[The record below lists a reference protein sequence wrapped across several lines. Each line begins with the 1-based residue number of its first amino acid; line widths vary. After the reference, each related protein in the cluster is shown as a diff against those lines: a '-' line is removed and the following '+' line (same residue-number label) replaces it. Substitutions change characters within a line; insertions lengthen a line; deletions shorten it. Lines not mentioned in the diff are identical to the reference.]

1 MIALIGHIDV
11 AVTNHLN
18 KSNWNCCFWRRFVTF
33 NFTQTNSG
41 NHRWAMSIRLPGSAP
56 HLHRRM
62 PAKPKK
68 LIMTRRHT
76 WIPINWT
83 SANEAAAAAAVEF
96 KSPGNDKT
104 DILSRVGLIYTPE
117 ISILL
122 RHESRRI
129 IVSTVGIQEP
139 SPLIL
144 DVHTHSDGSF
154 PQVLTISSCSAF
166 TWVSISTDKK
176 KQQQQAC
183 AVPLFRP
190 EVAYTDTTL
199 SFKLAVE

>member
-1 MIALIGHIDV
+1 MIINFCHIIVTASSEAEWPNDCADWSYWRDEV
-11 AVTNHLN
+11 AVTDHLN
-18 KSNWNCCFWRRFVTF
+18 KSNWNCCFWRRFETF

-41 NHRWAMSIRLPGSAP
+41 NHSWAMFIRLPGSAP
-56 HLHRRM
+56 HLHRR
-62 PAKPKK
+62 
-68 LIMTRRHT
+68 LMTRRHT

-83 SANEAAAAAAVEF
+83 SASEAAAAVEF

-104 DILSRVGLIYTPE
+104 HPLSRVRLSYTPE

-129 IVSTVGIQEP
+129 IVPTVGIQEP

-154 PQVLTISSCSAF
+154 PQVLTISSCSVF
-166 TWVSISTDKK
+166 TWVSISAD
-176 KQQQQAC
+176 
-183 AVPLFRP
+183 
-190 EVAYTDTTL
+190 
-199 SFKLAVE
+199 